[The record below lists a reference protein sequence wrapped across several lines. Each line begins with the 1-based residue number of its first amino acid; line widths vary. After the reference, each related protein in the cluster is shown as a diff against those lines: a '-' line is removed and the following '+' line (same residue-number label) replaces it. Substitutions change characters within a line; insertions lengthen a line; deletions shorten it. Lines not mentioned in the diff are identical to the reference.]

1 MKPLV
6 SVICLC
12 YNHARFVEEALN
24 SVFAQTY
31 PELEIIVVDDFSS
44 DQSKEIIKKIIAPHP
59 QVTLLTNEKNLGNC
73 KSFNKALRLATGRYI
88 IDFATDDVMYPYRI
102 EQQVDAFE
110 KLDKSF
116 GVLFTNALNITEEG
130 KQASFHYID
139 TAHVPSGNVYKKILQ
154 KYFISPPT
162 MMMRRSVLEE
172 LGGYDESLEYEDFDF
187 WVRSARK
194 YNYFYLNEVLTK
206 RRLSSYSHSS
216 KFDKKGFDPMAET
229 TYRVIQK
236 AMWLNKNRKE
246 NKALV
251 KRIRYELRHAFYIEK
266 FYLVKKYYEL
276 LKDMKEKDSVSSILV
291 FLSKMKLPVFSLY
304 KIYRS
309 L

>member
-12 YNHARFVEEALN
+12 YNHERFVEEALN
-24 SVFAQTY
+24 SVFLQTY
-31 PELEIIVVDDFSS
+31 SELEIIVVDDFSS
-44 DQSKEIIKKIIAPHP
+44 DQSREIIRNTIAPHP
-59 QVTLLTNEKNLGNC
+59 QVILLENKTNIGNC
-73 KSFNKALRLATGRYI
+73 KSFNTAFQLSKGKYI
-88 IDFATDDVMYPYRI
+88 IDFATDDVMYPHRI
-102 EQQVDAFE
+102 EQQVEAFE
-110 KLDKSF
+110 KLDKHY

-130 KQASFHYID
+130 KQTTFHYKD
-139 TAHVPSGNVYKKILQ
+139 LSNVPSGNVYKKILQ

-162 MMMRRSVLEE
+162 MMIRKSVLDE
-172 LGGYDESLEYEDFDF
+172 LGGYDESLAYEDFDF

-194 YNYFYLNEVLTK
+194 YNYFYLNEALTK
-206 RRLSSYSHSS
+206 RRVSSHSHSS

-236 AMWLNKNRKE
+236 ALWLNKNRKE
-246 NKALV
+246 NKALA
-251 KRIRYELRHAFYIEK
+251 KRIRYELRHAFYMEK
-266 FYLVKKYYEL
+266 FYLVKKYYDL
-276 LKDMKEKDSVSSILV
+276 LKEMNEKDHKSSVIA

-304 KIYRS
+304 KIYKS